1 MTLKQEEA
9 SWLYRFSGGQV
20 PLVVEQPEPGA
31 TDEVIEAIM
40 LGNLRAEAV
49 ARFRVIRSKEMA
61 EELALKRS
69 MIDNA
74 AQALQ
79 GEKEAMRKAFK
90 MTTTDEDKKV
100 RSQDKHGDQTKEID
114 TRDVKHGTKVEGDLK
129 GASEMMKLIADQR
142 LKLSNAQVNRS
153 SFNEKTLEITVAKED
168 LFEVAEI
175 TKEFYTPLVRELLIP
190 ENMVPPRF
198 SKTQQMISGSNDY
211 YIKECQEKGKD
222 PDSGGFALAK
232 GAVSVASQ
240 ACTAAFGANTD
251 HAAIAQGVAALLSV
265 GIDGTQKLVNK
276 ELTINDWST
285 IVGGLA
291 GPIGDVVGGSTGNT
305 YFGAQIGDSIAAG
318 VAGVDIVGRVAMWK
332 KTGGPFP
339 TAEIIGAIT
348 TGVSKSLAAK
358 SDASSGADAVTFGN
372 ASALAIEV
380 GGVAK
385 ASYIAAMKADAA
397 GLGDAFADGDWK
409 KVKRLMRGYALEAG
423 LAAAAEA
430 GKALVAVH
438 VVDRLD
444 QAQISATA
452 EAQRTLDADT
462 AGGASADQINAD
474 KDAVS
479 NAAPTSEDLLKII
492 NLGNKQGDAIG
503 DMSEKLLNVPE
514 SREKMR
520 KEVEALRRKY
530 DQADDK
536 KEELEELKTVEAE
549 LAKERDEYQKS
560 LNRLSATEPSDEDFK
575 SIAKMIAKIETD
587 RAIMKAAAAVGGA
600 GVTIAQEFFAPLKAA
615 GSLIK
620 FLVNL
625 QAAVERAI
633 ALSKWVDA
641 RKGAVSAV
649 SPYSTSIEN
658 FLKNQA
664 EQFSHYTIQSAL
676 MAIQT
681 GSAIAENGYPPVKAL
696 TLGAGAT
703 ATLEDTIYKF
713 YKQQA
718 LVKAWKTTRLSLEDP
733 LNRKLALVARRMNP
747 SLAKYTIAYGALIDQ
762 DPIAVRAM
770 NSIGL
775 DREALSRANDQVVL
789 VKKFLQTTY
798 PDDGEVFGKLP
809 ATAKG
814 RKVPTPALRVKPW
827 MVTHMMWTED
837 MALVGESPT
846 GIALLLSKVEFY
858 ADRITDVRMP
868 KEEAA
873 YFEGREAA
881 LQRLAIEFRSYNPKN
896 KLGLPIP
903 EAQAVLEA
911 YADLAEAEQESVS
924 LIAESRM
931 APTP

>member
-1 MTLKQEEA
+1 MTLKKDEA
-9 SWLYRFSGGQV
+9 SWLYRFSGGLV
-20 PLVVEQPEPGA
+20 PLVPEQPEPGA
-31 TDEVIEAIM
+31 TEQEIEAVM
-40 LGNLRAEAV
+40 LGNARAEAV
-49 ARFRVIRSKEMA
+49 ARFRVIRAKETA
-61 EELALKRS
+61 DELALKRS

-90 MTTTDEDKKV
+90 MTTIDNGKKV
-100 RSQDKHGDQTKEID
+100 HSQDKHGDQTKEID
-114 TRDVKHGTKVEGDLK
+114 TRDVKHDTKVEGDLK
-129 GASEMMKLIADQR
+129 GASEMMKLIAEER
-142 LKLSNAQVNRS
+142 LKLSNARVNRS
-153 SFNEKTLEITVAKED
+153 RFDDETAEITVVKED
-168 LFEVAEI
+168 LFEVSEI
-175 TKEFYTPLVRELLIP
+175 TREFYTPLVRDLVIP
-190 ENMVPPRF
+190 ENLVPKRF
-198 SKTQQMISGSNDY
+198 SKTQQMVSGSNDY

-222 PDSGGFALAK
+222 PDSGYFALAK

-240 ACTAAFGANTD
+240 ACTAGFGANTD
-251 HAAIAQGVAALLSV
+251 HAAIVQGVAALLTV
-265 GIDGTQKLVNK
+265 GIDGAQKAVNK
-276 ELTINDWST
+276 ELTASDWST

-291 GPIGDVVGGSTGNT
+291 GPIGDVIGGSTENT

-318 VAGVDIVGRVAMWK
+318 VAGVDIVVRVAAWK
-332 KTGGPFP
+332 KRGGPFP

-348 TGVSKSLAAK
+348 VGVSKSLSAK
-358 SDASSGADAVTFGN
+358 SDASSGADAVNFGD
-372 ASALAIEV
+372 ASALANEV
-380 GGVAK
+380 GMVAK

-409 KVKRLMRGYALEAG
+409 KVRRLMRGYALEAG

-430 GKALVAVH
+430 GKAAVAVH

-444 QAQISATA
+444 QAQTSATN
-452 EAQRTLDADT
+452 EAQKTLGDDIAS
-462 AGGASADQINAD
+462 GASADKIKAD
-474 KDAVS
+474 KDAVGT
-479 NAAPTSEDLLKII
+479 AAPTSEELLKII
-492 NLGNKQGDAIG
+492 NLGNKQADAIG
-503 DMSEKLLNVPE
+503 EMAEKLQAVPE
-514 SREKMR
+514 KREEFR
-520 KEVEALRRKY
+520 KKAEELRKKY
-530 DQADDK
+530 DKADDK
-536 KEELEELKTVEAE
+536 TEELEELKTVEAE
-549 LAKERDEYQKS
+549 LAKEREEYQKS
-560 LNRLSATEPSDEDFK
+560 LNRLSTNEPSDEDFK
-575 SIAKMIAKIETD
+575 SIAKLIAKIETD
-587 RAIMKAAAAVGGA
+587 RAIMKAAAAVGSA
-600 GVTIAQEFFAPLKAA
+600 GFTVAQEFFAPLKAA

-658 FLKNQA
+658 FVKNQA

-696 TLGAGAT
+696 TIAAGAA

-713 YKQQA
+713 YKQQS
-718 LVKAWKTTRLSLEDP
+718 LVKAWKTTKLSLEDP
-733 LNRKLALVARRMNP
+733 QNRKLALVARRMNP

-775 DREALSRANDQVVL
+775 DREALSRANDQVGL

-827 MVTHMMWTED
+827 LVSHMMWTQD

-846 GIALLLSKVEFY
+846 AIALLLSKVEFY
-858 ADRITDVRMP
+858 ADHFTDTRAP

-881 LQRLAIEFRSYNPKN
+881 LQGLVVEFRSYDPRN
-896 KLGLPIP
+896 KFGQSMP
-903 EAQAVLEA
+903 EVQAVLDA
-911 YADLAEAEQESVS
+911 YADLAAAEQESVA
-924 LIAESRM
+924 LIAESKL
-931 APTP
+931 AQTQ